1 MINMERSSSIDH
13 VVHLYIG
20 LVVND
25 NDWSM
30 LWLVDLWVATYDHGR
45 NVDIDNNGWWLVD
58 VGEDQQ

>member
-13 VVHLYIG
+13 VVLLYIG
-20 LVVND
+20 LVVDD

-30 LWLVDLWVATYDHGR
+30 LWLVDLWVATYDYGR

>member
-13 VVHLYIG
+13 VVLLYIG
-20 LVVND
+20 LVVDD

>member
-1 MINMERSSSIDH
+1 
-13 VVHLYIG
+13 
-20 LVVND
+20 
-25 NDWSM
+25 M